1 VKLRTPITALCFIFI
16 GCPVSLVLGTW
27 DCEAQNPATPAPS
40 SQPGPPQNA
49 TPPAPPPQTLPGAVE
64 LDHVVAVIGSNVILQ
79 SDVFQEMHL
88 SALEPLQVL
97 PGQNTPATA
106 LRRLIDRTLILQQMK
121 EQQQPV
127 DTPAPDVQ
135 KAIGELAKSIP
146 DCEKFHCSSEHG
158 WDAFLRANDLT
169 HDMVEQRWSQRMAI
183 LRFIDLRFRSG
194 IRIATDQISSYFE
207 KTLVPALAKN
217 HETAPPLKD
226 VSSRIQEV
234 LLEQQVSGL
243 FQDWLSSLRDQGNIR
258 IIDDSYS
265 ADVNLFNAKP
275 QGDESQ

>member
-1 VKLRTPITALCFIFI
+1 MPTRTLIPALCLAIACA
-16 GCPVSLVLGTW
+16 GGS
-27 DCEAQNPATPAPS
+27 AQNPAPPS
-40 SQPGPPQNA
+40 QNA
-49 TPPAPPPQTLPGAVE
+49 TAPAPPPPTLPGSVE
-64 LDHVVAVIGSNVILQ
+64 LDHVVAVVGSNVILE
-79 SDVFQEMHL
+79 SDVIQEMHL

-97 PGQNTPATA
+97 PGQNTPANA

-127 DTPAPDVQ
+127 DTPAPEVH
-135 KAIGELAKSIP
+135 KAIAELAKSIP
-146 DCEKFHCSSEHG
+146 ECEKFHCSSEHG

-169 HDMVEQRWSQRMAI
+169 HEMVDQRWSQRMAI

-194 IRIATDQISSYFE
+194 IRVASDQISSYYE
-207 KTLVPALAKN
+207 KTLVPALDKN
-217 HETAPPLKD
+217 HEPVPPLND

-258 IIDDSYS
+258 IVDNTYS
-265 ADVNLFNAKP
+265 ADLKLATAGP
-275 QGDESQ
+275 QGDKSQ